1 MSIPKKIHYCWFGN
15 NKIPKK
21 TQKYIDSWKEKCP
34 DYEIVL
40 WDESNFDVNFNNY
53 TKSAYDAKKW
63 AFVSDVA
70 RLYALKH
77 FGGVYLDT
85 DVELL
90 DSFDNFL
97 ECNAFIGA
105 ERLKDDGSAQL
116 STATIG
122 SVKDG
127 EWVSKMLSAYED
139 RQFVKEDNSLDLTPN
154 TKILTNLTFD
164 NKSILDEKISRTDIT
179 VWPSNYFSPK
189 NFFDSRLN
197 LTLHTVAV
205 HHFEGG
211 WIPTSIKLRIIIRRF
226 IQRYF
231 K

>member
-1 MSIPKKIHYCWFGN
+1 MIPKVIHYCWFGK
-15 NKIPKK
+15 NKMPPK
-21 TQKYIDSWKEKCP
+21 TQKYIESWKKKCP
-34 DYEIVL
+34 DYEIFL
-40 WDESNFDVNFNNY
+40 WDESNFDVNLNNY

-77 FGGVYLDT
+77 YGGVYLDT

-90 DSFDNFL
+90 ENFDSFL
-97 ECNAFIGA
+97 ECNAFIGT

-127 EWVSKMLSAYED
+127 EWVSKMLSDYEE
-139 RQFVKEDNSLDLTPN
+139 REFVKEDNSLDLTPN
-154 TKILTNLTFD
+154 TKTLTKLTFG
-164 NKSILDEKISRTDIT
+164 NNSILDEKIMRTDII
-179 VWPSNYFSPK
+179 VWPSDYFSPK

-197 LTLHTVAV
+197 LTQNTVAV

-211 WIPTSIKLRIIIRRF
+211 WIPASIKLRIIVRRF

-231 K
+231 R